1 MNNYIEALCEGSPLD
16 LPNFNEDTEHWEIYF
31 EENQDDFHP
40 YFQRDIISYSC
51 ESADEACDLY
61 NYYNKNPITNKKD
74 EEVVVKVA
82 EAV

>member
-16 LPNFNEDTEHWEIYF
+16 LPNFNEDTEQWEIYF

-51 ESADEACDLY
+51 ESADEAMSQAMSFLY
-61 NYYNKNPITNKKD
+61 ENFILPKTS
-74 EEVVVKVA
+74 
-82 EAV
+82 

>member
-1 MNNYIEALCEGSPLD
+1 MNNYIEALCEGSQLD
-16 LPNFNEDTEHWEIYF
+16 LPNFNEDTENWEIYF
-31 EENQDDFHP
+31 EQNQDDFHP